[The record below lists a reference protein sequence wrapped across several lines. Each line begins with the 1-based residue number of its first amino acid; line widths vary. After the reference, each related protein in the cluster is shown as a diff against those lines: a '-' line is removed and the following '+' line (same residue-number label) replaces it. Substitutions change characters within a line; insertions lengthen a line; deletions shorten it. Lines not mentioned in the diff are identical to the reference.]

1 MAVQIES
8 RVLLA
13 EYVEVFGRRRWQLIL
28 PALLVLT
35 FGTALAVVIP
45 KKYLVTTTIEVRPVG
60 ANQPGKET
68 DNAPNQIRALERIRR
83 LLERLKNPEYL
94 ALRSTE
100 QFEFVKDVQ
109 SNVKVRV
116 EKPPGA
122 TSSTL
127 VIDYADVDVDRAVE
141 FVKALREDWKKDVV
155 DADKNKVEDEA
166 GRLNEAVAQ
175 IDIARQQEDDAIT
188 RLCQRNKISAEQI
201 IPGGTERR
209 AEDPDFARLQS
220 AKDKLAE
227 VQLDL
232 GRAELRVGNLE
243 QLLGDTPEKLS
254 EEQLREG
261 VSHSSEILEIESK
274 IVDLNAD
281 LARYRPQHSKY
292 GPILARIGEL
302 EKKRENIRRM
312 TTRGEQT
319 SVTVTNPRYLDLQHQ
334 LEAARLERNVL
345 ADTQK
350 KLQLSIEEDTQN
362 LEARYLVYNEIRWRS
377 ANRSRL
383 DEQLT
388 ALSLK
393 RDEKALQAQALK
405 SRLNDPFSILSEP
418 TKPENPTE
426 PNPWL
431 IVGFSLVAGLGLG
444 LAIALAGEY
453 GRNCFRSV
461 HDIGRVMVAPVL
473 GSIGNILTQR
483 QRRVRSVRRM
493 VVGTCS
499 AIVIC
504 AVAFVTWAWARN
516 PDLLSAQLRAR
527 IEQVRDKLR

>member
-13 EYVEVFGRRRWQLIL
+13 EYVEVLGRRRWQLVL

-35 FGTALAVVIP
+35 FGSALAVVIP
-45 KKYLVTTTIEVRPVG
+45 KKYLVSTQVEVRPVG
-60 ANQPGKET
+60 VNLPGKDTE
-68 DNAPNQIRALERIRR
+68 NAPNQIRAPARIRR
-83 LLERLKNPEYL
+83 LLERLKNPDYMAL
-94 ALRSTE
+94 APGE
-100 QFEFVKDVQ
+100 QNDFVKDVV

-122 TSSTL
+122 SSSF
-127 VIDYADVDVDRAVE
+127 VAIDYANVDANRAVE
-141 FVKALREDWKKDVV
+141 FLKALREDWKKDVV

-166 GRLNEAVAQ
+166 NRLNEAVAQ
-175 IDIARQQEDDAIT
+175 LDIARQQEDDAIT
-188 RLCQRNKISAEQI
+188 RLCQRNKISALQT

-209 AEDPDFARLQS
+209 SEDPDFARLQS

-232 GRAELRVGNLE
+232 GRSELRLTSLE
-243 QLLGDTPEKLS
+243 QLLADTPEKLS

-261 VSHSSEILEIESK
+261 VSHSAEIIDIESK
-274 IVDLNAD
+274 IFDLTAE
-281 LARYRPQHSKY
+281 LARYRPLHPTY
-292 GPILARIGEL
+292 GKILAQIGEL
-302 EKKRENIRRM
+302 EKKRENIRRLS
-312 TTRGEQT
+312 TRSEQT
-319 SVTVTNPRYLDLQHQ
+319 SVTVTNPRFLDLQHQ
-334 LEAARLERNVL
+334 VEAARLERNVL

-350 KLQLSIEEDTQN
+350 KLQKSIAEDTQD
-362 LEARYLVYNEIRWRS
+362 LDQRYLVYNEIRWRS

-393 RDEKALQAQALK
+393 RDEKALQARALS
-405 SRLNDPFSILSEP
+405 SRLNDPFSILLEP
-418 TKPENPTE
+418 VAPENPTE

-473 GSIGNILTQR
+473 GSIGNILTNR
-483 QRRVRSVRRM
+483 QRRLRSLRRTL
-493 VVGTCS
+493 VGTCS

-516 PDLLSAQLRAR
+516 PELLSAQLRAR